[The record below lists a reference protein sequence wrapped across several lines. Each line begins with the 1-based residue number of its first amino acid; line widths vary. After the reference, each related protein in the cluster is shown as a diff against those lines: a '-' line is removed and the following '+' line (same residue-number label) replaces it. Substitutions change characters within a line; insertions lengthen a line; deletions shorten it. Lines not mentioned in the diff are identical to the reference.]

1 MKKKMNCSQSLKV
14 VTLACLL
21 LLVAIPL
28 RVGVKAKEVYQ
39 PSQIIVSL
47 GDSYASGEGILD
59 FYGQEKELTKKVK
72 DPDWLAHRS
81 KKSWSGQL
89 RLPFVKGKMS
99 DHHRKETHWYFV
111 ASSGAETKHL
121 STRQKKPYSKR
132 QNLLKK
138 YQDVAW
144 LDPQLKVFDR
154 LEELGQKADY
164 VTLSIGGNDL
174 GFEEIVRSAMG
185 RSSYIQPNNAVD
197 LIEKAL
203 SKFEGTG
210 GLKEKIGKAYKDIEK
225 KAGKQAQIIVVGY
238 PRLLDGATGVVGL
251 NREEIQAINM
261 GAIKLNIA
269 LKSVVG
275 KCQEDK
281 MNIHFVDVV
290 NAFEGHGAY
299 TDQPFINPA
308 ILVSRSEDLEDFQLA
323 SAYSFHPNEKG
334 AEVYTRLV
342 QEKINELEAA
352 RHQEYIVNNTWRR
365 EYDVQVSGEE
375 FLEFFQDGNVVY
387 RTPDYSE
394 DLVWADIQS
403 IEVEGT
409 YTIGSSGHITLR
421 FKESWGAPTVLEFRR
436 ISPSEFVL
444 YDPNNP
450 SKDYGYGSYVTDFV
464 PLG

>member
-1 MKKKMNCSQSLKV
+1 MKKKVNWSQSLKV
-14 VTLACLL
+14 IALACLL
-21 LLVAIPL
+21 LLTAIPQ
-28 RVGVKAKEVYQ
+28 RVGVKAKEVYR

-59 FYGQEKELTKKVK
+59 FYGQEKELSKKVK
-72 DPDWLAHRS
+72 DPNWLAHRS

-99 DHHRKETHWYFV
+99 DHHGKETHWYFV
-111 ASSGAETKHL
+111 ASSGAKTKHL
-121 STRQKKPYSKR
+121 LAEQDKPYSKR

-144 LDPQLKVFDR
+144 LDPQLKVFDQLR
-154 LEELGQKADY
+154 KQGKQADY
-164 VTLSIGGNDL
+164 VTISIGGNDI

-210 GLKEKIGKAYKDIEK
+210 GLKEKIRKAYKDIEK
-225 KAGKQAQIIVVGY
+225 EAGKQAQIIVVGY
-238 PRLLDGATGVVGL
+238 PRLLDGASGVAGL

-269 LKSVVG
+269 LKSEVG

-281 MNIHFVDVV
+281 INIHIENVV
-290 NAFEGHGAY
+290 TAFAGQGAN

-308 ILVSRSEDLEDFQLA
+308 IFGSRSEDLKDFQLA
-323 SAYSFHPNEKG
+323 SDYSFHPNEKG

-342 QEKINELEAA
+342 QEKINELEVA
-352 RHQEYIVNNTWRR
+352 RHQEYIVNNKWRR
-365 EYDVQVSGEE
+365 EYDVQVAGEE
-375 FLEFFQDGNVVY
+375 FLEFLHDGNVIY
-387 RTPDYSE
+387 RTPDYMD
-394 DLVWADIQS
+394 DLAWGQPQS
-403 IEVEGT
+403 IELKGT

-421 FKESWGAPTVLEFRR
+421 FNEDKGEPAVLEFKRVGA
-436 ISPSEFVL
+436 SEFVL
-444 YDPNNP
+444 YDPNSP
-450 SKDYGYGSYVTDFV
+450 SFNQYGQYVTDYV
-464 PLG
+464 PIG